1 MSMRIK
7 AVVDKFVQELKEAL
21 DADIQDRIMKEREMQ
36 SYIQERER
44 EVAERE
50 AAWKAELSRREAE
63 IARQEARLKM
73 EKENLEK
80 EKSVLMGTASNQD
93 NQDGALEIT
102 VSERGLELAQSRENM
117 EAILTYNHQR
127 ADGQGFEV
135 EARRPILHPSSLLFD
150 VKRFG
155 ARADGRTD
163 DSKAFIAAW
172 KEACRATGKVK
183 LLVPKGVYLIG
194 PVKFAGPC
202 KNVSSL
208 TVYMKGYLKATAKLS
223 RYGSG
228 TGWVEFGWLERLTL
242 TGGGTFDGQGAKAW
256 PYNNCT
262 TDSKCKLLP
271 TNVKFV
277 AMNQT
282 VVQGIT
288 SLNSKFFH
296 IALVECKN
304 FKGTEI
310 KISAPADSPN
320 TDGIHVE
327 RSSNVC
333 ISRSLIG
340 TGDDCISIGQGNS
353 QVTITRI
360 RCGPGHGISVGSL
373 GRYENEG
380 DVSGLVVR
388 DCAISGTMN
397 GIRIKTWANSP
408 GSSAATNMTFENI
421 VMKNVTNP
429 IIIDQSYCP
438 FSSCISTEPSKVKL
452 SDIYFK
458 QIRGTSSSA
467 VAVALECSEG
477 IPCQNIFL
485 ENVHLELSTGEKQA
499 TSSCKNVRARLSSA
513 QKSMES
519 ESEMVAFPLLLTPI
533 ESNYRACTIPYRFPS
548 DNPKKPTPTELQWI
562 DLFLNSIPS
571 FKKRAESDTTVPDA
585 PVRAEKFAQRYGDV
599 LEDFKKDPES
609 HGGPPDCILL
619 CRLREIILRE
629 LGFIDI
635 FKRVKDEEN
644 AKAISLFK
652 DVVQLNDA
660 IKDDSKRLE
669 NLVRGIFAGN
679 IFDLGSAELA
689 EVFSKDGMSFLA
701 SCQNL
706 VPRPWVIDDLDAFK
720 VKWSKKSWK
729 KVVIFVDNS
738 GADIIL
744 GILPFARELLR
755 HGTQVVLAANDM
767 PSINDVTYTELIEI
781 IAKLKD
787 ENGQLMGVDTS
798 NLLIANSG
806 NDLPVIDLTRVSQML
821 AYLASDA
828 DLVVLE
834 GMGRGIETNLY
845 AQFKCDSLKIGMV
858 KHPEV
863 AQFLGGRLYDC
874 VFKYNEVVS

>member
-1 MSMRIK
+1 MKRYRLQWWGKGRKEQKRPEFEMGFRPSLLLTIIY
-7 AVVDKFVQELKEAL
+7 AFSSVAKFCFC
-21 DADIQDRIMKEREMQ
+21 
-36 SYIQERER
+36 
-44 EVAERE
+44 
-50 AAWKAELSRREAE
+50 LSLNITISSSASSSRSLFSASSQAE

-102 VSERGLELAQSRENM
+102 VSG
-117 EAILTYNHQR
+117 

-135 EARRPILHPSSLLFD
+135 EARRQILHHSSLLFD

-163 DSKAFIAAW
+163 DSKAFTAAW

-183 LLVPKGVYLIG
+183 LLIPKGVYLIG

-421 VMKNVTNP
+421 VMNNVTNP

-452 SDIYFK
+452 RDIYFK

-467 VAVALECSEG
+467 VAVSLECSEG

-499 TSSCKNVRARLSSA
+499 TSSCKNVRAR
-513 QKSMES
+513 
-519 ESEMVAFPLLLTPI
+519 
-533 ESNYRACTIPYRFPS
+533 
-548 DNPKKPTPTELQWI
+548 
-562 DLFLNSIPS
+562 
-571 FKKRAESDTTVPDA
+571 KRAESDTTVPDA
-585 PVRAEKFAQRYGDV
+585 PVRAEKFAQR
-599 LEDFKKDPES
+599 
-609 HGGPPDCILL
+609 
-619 CRLREIILRE
+619 LREIILRE
-629 LGFIDI
+629 LGFVDI

-660 IKDDSKRLE
+660 IEDDPKRLE

-806 NDLPVIDLTRVSQML
+806 NDLPVIDLTRVSQVL